1 MSAIDRWRKWQPS
14 EEKFEKS
21 PGCEPPKPP
30 QPTFEG
36 FEGTTLGQLQDF
48 SVGVTEAS
56 DAWRED
62 FNRWKAENC
71 AHSEGRDDSGA
82 IGYLWVDFCEWAVE
96 HGSVP
101 CQRRTFERLLQDA
114 AFPLK
119 DGMAAGLL
127 LRADLEAVLRDDGA
141 GGVRADLSAEP
152 QLRVGNAIGP
162 ARLRLSGV
170 TVLRSSDF
178 KRLIAM
184 LNLTMRRF

>member
-1 MSAIDRWRKWQPS
+1 VLTVRVGTIRAQSDTFGLTSASGRCLPVVEAPLTSPPS
-14 EEKFEKS
+14 H
-21 PGCEPPKPP
+21 
-30 QPTFEG
+30 
-36 FEGTTLGQLQDF
+36 L
-48 SVGVTEAS
+48 
-56 DAWRED
+56 
-62 FNRWKAENC
+62 
-71 AHSEGRDDSGA
+71 
-82 IGYLWVDFCEWAVE
+82 
-96 HGSVP
+96 
-101 CQRRTFERLLQDA
+101 QRRTFERLLQDA